1 MKMLLLLSMPDPL
14 MFGVL
19 VLTSVVVLYSVA
31 KALMRYMDKNRKD
44 K

>member
-1 MKMLLLLSMPDPL
+1 MKSLLFLSMPDPL

-19 VLTSVVVLYSVA
+19 VLTSVVILYSVA
-31 KALMRYMDKNRKD
+31 KGIMRYMDKNRKD